1 MGLEKREGKEM
12 NNIRGFS
19 VEARF
24 VSFVCIVI
32 LLFAVSPLAFAQS
45 QSSGKAM
52 FKEKCAICHSLD
64 RALNRFDKAE
74 SWEKVVARQRSKAP
88 FWISAEDA
96 DKIAQYLMS
105 RDKVVSA
112 GRPDLLPE
120 AMAARQSLIVVE
132 PAARMHDNVSG
143 SRFDT
148 VNGAYAAAE
157 LYLSGVPF
165 FEKITQLGL
174 PTDKDLVSI
183 TSEEA
188 YWYSRYITSALSMES
203 GMGLHLLRSQ
213 RIVLQAEEEG
223 STAEEFMRGFLKT
236 VRERTGLKTPAGGMF
251 PIFLEFASGEPGL
264 VELPDFSDYATLR
277 WNPQKFDKT
286 IVPGALGQ
294 ALWSQTLWAEY
305 FLGSKHGEN
314 LLGNDAVEGYIGA
327 MLVAE
332 AVSKMHFLN
341 AEGAYDGRTLG
352 AVNPFAYEAKL
363 KYYPHKTLVEL
374 SYPDNGVP
382 VPTAFHVV
390 DPSSQL
396 FDQASLLLGTSEFYR
411 FSDPKIEDN
420 WDAVFG
426 SPAEGALF
434 PPASHMM
441 AKGLSGVA
449 LKNMVAMHFDPVR
462 QTFVSTWANG
472 ERGKTIS
479 SLDAGMALLALANAY
494 NAFHDDDEIRQ
505 GAREMLERQAQFLS
519 EYLQR
524 PDGGFVESYNLETSA
539 HSESAR
545 SLASQAMAIR
555 GLVATYQ
562 VTEEAGYLESAL
574 SALNFMNET
583 LWSSA
588 AKMYRS
594 AEGAE
599 LSSYTPLSVAAAL
612 GALREIVL
620 ARQDTEAL
628 GKFKLLFVTALKKNG
643 LQLAELEPTGEKMGS
658 VRDVMTPDDDG
669 DGVRK
674 PHFAGGKFGVAPV
687 IAGQIEVST
696 P

>member
-1 MGLEKREGKEM
+1 M
-12 NNIRGFS
+12 NNSRRRS
-19 VEARF
+19 LEAQF
-24 VSFVCIVI
+24 VGVVCIVI
-32 LLFAVSPLAFAQS
+32 LLFITSPGALAQS
-45 QSSGKAM
+45 SSSGKAM

-64 RALNRFDKAE
+64 RALNRFDPAE
-74 SWEKVVARQRSKAP
+74 SWEKVVSRQRAKAA
-88 FWISAEDA
+88 FWISAGDA
-96 DKIAQYLMS
+96 SSIAMYLKS

-132 PAARMHDNVSG
+132 PAARLHDNVSG
-143 SRFDT
+143 TRFDT
-148 VNGAYAAAE
+148 VNGAYAANE
-157 LYLSGVPF
+157 LHLSGVPF

-174 PTDKDLVSI
+174 PTDKELVSI

-188 YWYSRYITSALSMES
+188 YWYSRYILSAIAMES

-213 RIVLQAEEEG
+213 RIVLQAGEEG
-223 STAEEFMRGFLKT
+223 VSASAFLDNFLENVGK
-236 VRERTGLKTPAGGMF
+236 RTGLRKAPPGIY
-251 PIFLEFASGEPGL
+251 PIFAEFASGEPGL
-264 VELPDFSDYATLR
+264 TELPDFKNYETLR
-277 WNPQKFDKT
+277 WNPQKFDRT
-286 IVPGALGQ
+286 IVPAALGQ
-294 ALWSQTLWAEY
+294 TLWAQTLWAEY
-305 FLGSKHGEN
+305 FLGSTHGEN

-327 MLVAE
+327 TLVAE
-332 AVSKMHFLN
+332 AVSKMHFLQSE
-341 AEGAYDGRTLG
+341 AAYDGRKLG

-363 KYYPHKTLVEL
+363 MYYPHRTVVEL
-374 SYPDNGVP
+374 SYPEGSPPMP
-382 VPTAFHVV
+382 VAYDVI

-396 FDQASLLLGTSEFYR
+396 FDQASLMLGTSEFYR

-434 PPASHMM
+434 PPGVHDT
-441 AKGLSGVA
+441 AKGLTGVV
-449 LKNMVAMHFDPVR
+449 LKNIIAMHFDPVR

-479 SLDAGMALLALANAY
+479 STDAGITLLALANVYDAL
-494 NAFHDDDEIRQ
+494 HDDDEMRQ
-505 GAREMLERQAQFLS
+505 GARKVLERQVQFLS

-539 HSESAR
+539 HSEAPR
-545 SLASQAMAIR
+545 TLLSQAMAIR
-555 GLVATYQ
+555 GLIAAYK
-562 VTEEAGYLESAL
+562 VTEEQDYLASAL
-574 SALNFMNET
+574 SAFNFMNET

-588 AKMYRS
+588 SKLYRS
-594 AEGAE
+594 AEGAD
-599 LSSYTPLSVAAAL
+599 LSTFTPLSVAAAL
-612 GALREIVL
+612 GALREIVITQ
-620 ARQDTEAL
+620 QDTEAL
-628 GKFKLLFVTALKKNG
+628 DKFKILFVTALKENG

-658 VRDVMTPDDDG
+658 VADTMTPDNDG

-687 IAGQIEVST
+687 IAGEIEVST